1 LQYIC
6 NDRQLKRK
14 VTNNEFLRGEINRPR
29 TSQLANSLSDYR
41 PAFLGTD
48 YLVAAVA
55 AAAAAAGTAVCP
67 AADCAG
73 DSVSRGSSCSPAR

>member
-1 LQYIC
+1 MEKQIDLGQAG
-6 NDRQLKRK
+6 NLL
-14 VTNNEFLRGEINRPR
+14 TLHF
-29 TSQLANSLSDYR
+29 SYR

-55 AAAAAAGTAVCP
+55 AAAGIAVCP

-73 DSVSRGSSCSPAR
+73 DLASRGSSCSPAR